1 MYFFKEDTRKNS
13 MAIFLYNLI
22 QSDYQEIMLSKKAK
36 WERAYVAC
44 SLLCEKEGE
53 REDLHIYI
61 YFSKVAQDE
70 QILK

>member
-1 MYFFKEDTRKNS
+1 MHFFKKDTRKNS
-13 MAIFLYNLI
+13 MAIFLYSVI
-22 QSDYQEIMLSKKAK
+22 RSDFQEIMLSKKAK

-44 SLLCEKEGE
+44 SSLSEKEGE
-53 REDLHIYI
+53 QEDLHI